1 MSTLFDLMVKI
12 GVDDSAFSK
21 GLADAKTKALSAGSG
36 IAKGLGGT
44 AMKGLGMAAQAGAA
58 AIGAATTAVTAFGA
72 SSVKAGMTFDTSM
85 SQVAATM
92 GYTTAQLNDSTS
104 EASKNFTALR
114 EFAQKM
120 GSETAFS
127 ASQSADALNY
137 MALAGYDAE
146 TSMEMLPNVLNLAA
160 AGGIELAAAS
170 DMVTDAQSALGLNL
184 DQTSELVD
192 KMAKASSKSNTSVA
206 QLGDAILTVGGTAKS
221 LAGGTT
227 ELSTAL
233 GLLADN
239 GIKGAEG
246 GTALRNIIL
255 ALSAPTNTAA
265 KKLSAMGVSAYDA
278 SGKLRPLQDV
288 FADLNEAMEPMTQE
302 ERTDA
307 LNTIFNK
314 VDLKSA
320 NALLATSADRWEELS
335 GAIDN
340 ASGAAEN
347 MAKTQLDNLNGDVT
361 LFKSALEGVQIAI
374 SNGLTPTLRKFV
386 QMGTGGLE
394 RINNA
399 YKRGG
404 LSEAFSEAGGALA
417 DITRDIT
424 AMVPDIVHAAGELL
438 NGLAEGFAANAG
450 DLADAAVN
458 IVGALAE
465 GISKPDAIL
474 TLIEGVDQMLGQLAT
489 RMEEADPS
497 EFAAGLESIVS
508 RAATSLG
515 DNAAVLLPAAAKL
528 VGNLA
533 LALTA
538 PDNIQTLIGG
548 ATDLITGLG
557 TGLVDAAPELA
568 GRVPEILDNLVTGF
582 DQSVPELLGK
592 LAGSLNN
599 MLTKL
604 FDPSNINISGIMKS
618 LLTGRGFDMSQLFAG
633 AWLQSDEQGRTAG
646 QQFLDAY
653 YETVGAGKGSS
664 THESKGG
671 GTYGGGG
678 GSWGPAKE
686 VANEAR
692 AAAQEAAEVTNEA
705 QGFVGRAR
713 VTIDEANA
721 AAQAAAANTTQAAA
735 NAAQA
740 AATVTTAT
748 QTVAN
753 ATGQAQTEMANS
765 TQAAAGALT
774 TTAANAQKAGNT
786 VTQAMNQAAATVSWD
801 TLIESSQVAAQGVQD
816 AFKETPDWF
825 GRQFQIAAENI
836 KSAFAPLPGEFA
848 AIWQLIKNA
857 FKVSEAQTWGR
868 DMIQGFTNG
877 VNALKPTLIASIEDL
892 AAKVKAILGHS
903 HPTEGPMKDD
913 YTWMPDMMD
922 LFISGIRDNEDRLQ
936 QTAAHAFD
944 LSDSVTEPTMTYST
958 ASAGGGSASG
968 EAYSLE
974 AKLDQVLTLLN
985 AELPQLANRSVVL
998 DTGAVVGGILPQVD
1012 AGLGRRYAYA
1022 GRDNA

>member
-12 GVDDSAFSK
+12 GVDDSAFAK
-21 GLADAKTKALSAGSG
+21 GLSDAKTKALSAGSG

-44 AMKGLGMAAQAGAA
+44 AMKGLGMAAQAGVAAVGAA
-58 AIGAATTAVTAFGA
+58 ATAVSAFGA
-72 SSVKAGMTFDTSM
+72 KSVKTGMSFDTAM
-85 SQVAATM
+85 SQVAATLGLSM
-92 GYTTAQLNDSTS
+92 SDIQNNVNGAGETFEKLSAKAQDSGASTIYS
-104 EASKNFTALR
+104 ATEASEGLNILA
-114 EFAQKM
+114 M
-120 GSETAFS
+120 SGY
-127 ASQSADALNY
+127 SAD
-137 MALAGYDAE
+137 E
-146 TSMEMLPNVLNLAA
+146 SISMLDDVLHLAA
-160 AGGIELAAAS
+160 AGSMDMASAAAYVSGTMKGFNDETKGAGYYADLMAKGATLANTSVQQLGEAMSSGAAGAKAYGQDAESMTLSLLRLAEQGEVGSAAGTALAAAMKNLYS
-170 DMVTDAQSALGLNL
+170 PTNQAKKALDSLNVKAFDPVTKKARDFNTVVNELDAALSSYTDEEKAAIKQTIFGIQGLDAFNKMTVTSTEKQEQWADALSKASGESMKQYGTMTDNLEGDLAGLN
-184 DQTSELVD
+184 
-192 KMAKASSKSNTSVA
+192 
-206 QLGDAILTVGGTAKS
+206 
-221 LAGGTT
+221 
-227 ELSTAL
+227 
-233 GLLADN
+233 
-239 GIKGAEG
+239 
-246 GTALRNIIL
+246 
-255 ALSAPTNTAA
+255 SA
-265 KKLSAMGVSAYDA
+265 
-278 SGKLRPLQDV
+278 
-288 FADLNEAMEPMTQE
+288 FEA
-302 ERTDA
+302 
-307 LNTIFNK
+307 
-314 VDLKSA
+314 
-320 NALLATSADRWEELS
+320 
-335 GAIDN
+335 
-340 ASGAAEN
+340 
-347 MAKTQLDNLNGDVT
+347 
-361 LFKSALEGVQIAI
+361 VQISI
-374 SNGLTPTLRKFV
+374 SKGLTPTFRNFV
-386 QMGTGGLE
+386 KLGTDGLT
-394 RINNA
+394 RINEA
-399 YKRGG
+399 LKHGG
-404 LSEAFSEAGGALA
+404 MTEAAREAGSIFGDLA
-417 DITRDIT
+417 KEVTS
-424 AMVPDIVHAAGELL
+424 MVPDIITAAGELL
-438 NGLAEGFAANAG
+438 DGLAEGFAENAG
-450 DLADAAVN
+450 DLAESAIN
-458 IVGALAE
+458 IVSAIAD

-528 VGNLA
+528 VGDFA

-538 PDNIQTLIGG
+538 PDNIQTILGG

-557 TGLVDAAPELA
+557 TGLVEAAPELA
-568 GRVPEILDNLVTGF
+568 GRVPEILDNIVTGF
-582 DQSVPELLGK
+582 DLSIPKLLGK

-599 MLTKL
+599 MLSKL
-604 FDPSNINISGIMKS
+604 FDPSNFNVSGLIKS
-618 LLTGRGFDMSQLFAG
+618 LLTGQGLDLSQLFSG
-633 AWLQSDEQGRTAG
+633 ALHNFEIGRNAG

-653 YETVGAGKGSS
+653 YETIGAGKGSS
-664 THESKGG
+664 THGSKGG
-671 GTYGGGG
+671 GSYGGSG
-678 GSWGPAKE
+678 GSWGPAQE
-686 VANEAR
+686 VTNEAR
-692 AAAQEAAEVTNEA
+692 AAAQEAAEITNEA
-705 QGFVGRAR
+705 HGFVGRAR
-713 VTIDEANA
+713 VVIDDANA

-748 QTVAN
+748 QTVAS
-753 ATGQAQTEMANS
+753 ATGQAQTQMANS

-786 VTQAMNQAAATVSWD
+786 VTQTMNQAAASVSWD
-801 TLIESSQVAAQGVQD
+801 TLIESSQAAAQGVQD

-836 KSAFAPLPGEFA
+836 KSAFAPLPNEFA

-877 VNALKPTLIASIEDL
+877 VNALKPALIASIEDL

>member
-12 GVDDSAFSK
+12 GVDDSAFLK
-21 GLADAKTKALSAGSG
+21 GLSDAKTKALSAGSG
-36 IAKGLGGT
+36 IAKGLGGV

-146 TSMEMLPNVLNLAA
+146 TSMKMLPNVLNLAA

-335 GAIDN
+335 GAIDD

-361 LFKSALEGVQIAI
+361 LFKSALEGVQIAL
-374 SNGLTPTLRKFV
+374 SNGLTPTLRNFV
-386 QMGTGGLE
+386 QMGTEGLE
-394 RINNA
+394 RINEA

-404 LSEAFSEAGGALA
+404 LTEAFREAGGALA
-417 DITRDIT
+417 DITREVTD
-424 AMVPDIVHAAGELL
+424 MVPDLVRAAGELL
-438 NGLAEGFAANAG
+438 DGLAEGFAANAG
-450 DLADAAVN
+450 DLADSAVN
-458 IVGALAE
+458 IVGELAK

-474 TLIEGVDQMLGQLAT
+474 TLIEGIDQMLGQLAT

-538 PDNIQTLIGG
+538 PDNIQTLLDG

-557 TGLVDAAPELA
+557 TGLVEAAPELA
-568 GRVPEILDNLVTGF
+568 GRVPEILENIVTGF
-582 DQSVPELLGK
+582 DLSIPKLLGK

-599 MLTKL
+599 MLSKL
-604 FDPSNINISGIMKS
+604 FDPSNFNVSGLIKS
-618 LLTGRGFDMSQLFAG
+618 LLTGQGFDMSQLFSG
-633 AWLQSDEQGRTAG
+633 ALHNFEIGRNAG

-653 YETVGAGKGSS
+653 YETIGAGKGSS
-664 THESKGG
+664 THGSKGG

-686 VANEAR
+686 VTDEAR
-692 AAAQEAAEVTNEA
+692 AAAQEAAEITNEA
-705 QGFVGRAR
+705 QGFVGSAR
-713 VTIDEANA
+713 VAIDDANA

-753 ATGQAQTEMANS
+753 ATGQAQTQMANS

-786 VTQAMNQAAATVSWD
+786 VTQTMNQAAASVSWD

-816 AFKETPDWF
+816 AFKDTPDWF

-836 KSAFAPLPGEFA
+836 KSAFAPLPSEFA

-857 FKVSEAQTWGR
+857 FKVSQAQAWGR
-868 DMIQGFTNG
+868 DMIQSFHNG
-877 VNALKPTLIASIEDL
+877 VNEKLPALYATLEG
-892 AAKVKAILGHS
+892 AAQKVKNLMGHS

-944 LSDSVTEPTMTYST
+944 LSGAVTEPTMTYST

-1012 AGLGRRYAYA
+1012 EGLGRRYAYA